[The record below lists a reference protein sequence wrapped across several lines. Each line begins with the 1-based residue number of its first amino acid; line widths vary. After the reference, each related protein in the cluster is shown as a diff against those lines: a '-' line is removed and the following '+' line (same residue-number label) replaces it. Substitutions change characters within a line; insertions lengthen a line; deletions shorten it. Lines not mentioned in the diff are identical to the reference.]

1 MSTCPNCAR
10 RLSRYTEHWVAETVE
25 TTACEHC
32 GWEVS
37 YTVHPDRSTPQDHAA
52 ADDGST
58 TTAEDLDASRD

>member
-10 RLSRYTEHWVAETVE
+10 RLSTYTEHWVAETVE

-32 GWEVS
+32 GWSVS
-37 YTVHPDRSTPQDHAA
+37 HTVHRDQSTDHA

-58 TTAEDLDASRD
+58 TTAEDPDS

>member
-10 RLSRYTEHWVAETVE
+10 RLSRYTTHWVCETVE
-25 TTACEHC
+25 TSHCEHC

-37 YTVHPDRSTPQDHAA
+37 YTVRRDQSTDHAA

-58 TTAEDLDASRD
+58 AAEDPDPS